1 VKRKSSLNMK
11 LQEITGGARH
21 AGLRAR
27 QQSASMANVRDTND
41 TNDDLNSSGNRT
53 EGDLQAE

>member
-1 VKRKSSLNMK
+1 MK